1 MLDKEDYKVTG
12 FKEEDA
18 VMTESNLRL
27 LPVDSSLENIES
39 RMTSVSQHTAKKAK
53 PGASLT
59 VVLKQALQS
68 DDVEQLEWIISQSNS
83 DLVESTL
90 KQLTDQ
96 TAISQFFHLVINKF
110 QQEK

>member
-1 MLDKEDYKVTG
+1 MKDVFIGLDKDIDSQERKVMLDKEDYKVTG
-12 FKEEDA
+12 LKEEDA

-59 VVLKQALQS
+59 VVLR
-68 DDVEQLEWIISQSNS
+68 
-83 DLVESTL
+83 
-90 KQLTDQ
+90 
-96 TAISQFFHLVINKF
+96 
-110 QQEK
+110 